1 MARFFL
7 GRLTYESRVSS
18 PLVKNYPSIRPSLT
32 IEVYRGSTR
41 IQESV
46 GRQPAS
52 CLHSSI
58 TGCRENSPAYCSSSI
73 QLFPLSV
80 SRRGSIVN
88 PNRQR
93 FKPRF
98 FLSFF
103 PTDYRPLEHGVR
115 RKLRIPSS
123 IFVNIC
129 RTKIGYGR
137 NDLFFQHNCP
147 NYVVTWTKLVP
158 REIINR
164 YFLSPFD
171 PLEIE
176 TGRVSVAERI
186 GRSLPPGHS
195 STFRGFSH

>member
-98 FLSFF
+98 FFKLPPHRLPPSQAWCTEKIANSFVDLRQYL
-103 PTDYRPLEHGVR
+103 PDENWIRPKRPL
-115 RKLRIPSS
+115 
-123 IFVNIC
+123 F
-129 RTKIGYGR
+129 
-137 NDLFFQHNCP
+137 
-147 NYVVTWTKLVP
+147 
-158 REIINR
+158 
-164 YFLSPFD
+164 
-171 PLEIE
+171 
-176 TGRVSVAERI
+176 
-186 GRSLPPGHS
+186 
-195 STFRGFSH
+195 ST

>member
-18 PLVKNYPSIRPSLT
+18 PLVKNYPSMRLSLT

-98 FLSFF
+98 FFKLLPHRLPPSRAWCTEKIANSFVDLRQYL
-103 PTDYRPLEHGVR
+103 PDENWIRPKRPL
-115 RKLRIPSS
+115 
-123 IFVNIC
+123 F
-129 RTKIGYGR
+129 
-137 NDLFFQHNCP
+137 
-147 NYVVTWTKLVP
+147 
-158 REIINR
+158 
-164 YFLSPFD
+164 
-171 PLEIE
+171 
-176 TGRVSVAERI
+176 
-186 GRSLPPGHS
+186 
-195 STFRGFSH
+195 ST

>member
-1 MARFFL
+1 ME
-7 GRLTYESRVSS
+7 GRKRRGEIGPIFPWPFNVRISCFE
-18 PLVKNYPSIRPSLT
+18 PSCKKLSFDTT

-98 FLSFF
+98 FFKLLPHRLPPSRAWCTEKIANSFVDLRQYL
-103 PTDYRPLEHGVR
+103 PDENWIRPKRPL
-115 RKLRIPSS
+115 
-123 IFVNIC
+123 F
-129 RTKIGYGR
+129 
-137 NDLFFQHNCP
+137 
-147 NYVVTWTKLVP
+147 
-158 REIINR
+158 
-164 YFLSPFD
+164 
-171 PLEIE
+171 
-176 TGRVSVAERI
+176 
-186 GRSLPPGHS
+186 
-195 STFRGFSH
+195 ST

>member
-103 PTDYRPLEHGVR
+103 PTDYRPLEHGGENCEFLR
-115 RKLRIPSS
+115 RSSSISAGRKLDTAETTS
-123 IFVNIC
+123 FFNI
-129 RTKIGYGR
+129 I
-137 NDLFFQHNCP
+137 
-147 NYVVTWTKLVP
+147 VP
-158 REIINR
+158 ITSLRGQSWSRER
-164 YFLSPFD
+164 
-171 PLEIE
+171 
-176 TGRVSVAERI
+176 
-186 GRSLPPGHS
+186 
-195 STFRGFSH
+195 

>member
-1 MARFFL
+1 ME
-7 GRLTYESRVSS
+7 GRKRRGEIGPIFPWPFNVRISCFE
-18 PLVKNYPSIRPSLT
+18 PSCKKLSFDTT

-80 SRRGSIVN
+80 SRHGSIVN

-103 PTDYRPLEHGVR
+103 PPITALSSMVYGENCEFLRRSSSISAG
-115 RKLRIPSS
+115 RKLDTAETTS
-123 IFVNIC
+123 FFNI
-129 RTKIGYGR
+129 I
-137 NDLFFQHNCP
+137 
-147 NYVVTWTKLVP
+147 VP
-158 REIINR
+158 IMSLRGQSWSRER
-164 YFLSPFD
+164 
-171 PLEIE
+171 
-176 TGRVSVAERI
+176 
-186 GRSLPPGHS
+186 
-195 STFRGFSH
+195 